1 MKQLMDASKCRSRMV
16 ADTKWLDLYTTLI
29 VPVEG
34 TDEDLEELVATIFE
48 NSGMLPKSNGCHSS
62 TKLHNLV
69 SAIRQQ
75 YNPNHYHCFLHACH
89 VLVNCAKILGDIVA
103 EHPLLPKVEGLAV
116 LFAAL
121 IHDVGHLG
129 VSNATLSHENH
140 KLAIIYSDQ
149 SIAEMHSL
157 ACAFQLLNYPDNDI
171 LCHLSKSERKVFR
184 CLVIDL
190 VLGTNVM
197 DHERQQLLQR
207 NLENTS
213 KSAFKIDLEIQTNR
227 RAVFNLVM
235 RAADVGAQMQN
246 IETSR
251 IWSKRFFLEQREAR
265 NAGRMPHTDGR
276 EFCFQHSR
284 FVERHAAVL
293 ADALAL
299 TGNLS
304 SLLSLE
310 ILESTHKNLNVW
322 GIEGPSLV
330 EAWCNL
336 PP

>member
-1 MKQLMDASKCRSRMV
+1 M
-16 ADTKWLDLYTTLI
+16 
-29 VPVEG
+29 
-34 TDEDLEELVATIFE
+34 
-48 NSGMLPKSNGCHSS
+48 
-62 TKLHNLV
+62 
-69 SAIRQQ
+69 
-75 YNPNHYHCFLHACH
+75 
-89 VLVNCAKILGDIVA
+89 
-103 EHPLLPKVEGLAV
+103 
-116 LFAAL
+116 LFAAV

-157 ACAFQLLNYPDNDI
+157 ACAFQLLNQPDNDI
-171 LCHLSKSERKVFR
+171 LCHLSEGERKVFR
-184 CLVIDL
+184 GLVIDL

-197 DHERQQLLQR
+197 DNERQQLLQK

-213 KSAFKIDLEIQTNR
+213 KSAARVDLEIQTNR
-227 RAVFNLVM
+227 TVIFNLVM

-265 NAGRMPHTDGR
+265 NAGRMPHTDGK
-276 EFCFQHSR
+276 EFCLQHGR

-293 ADALAL
+293 AAALAS
-299 TGNLS
+299 TGNLTS
-304 SLLSLE
+304 SLSLE

-330 EAWCNL
+330 EEWCNL